1 MGNEARILLIGTADT
16 KADELLYLKSCIG
29 KVGGTALIMDVG
41 VLGEPPFAPEYSKQ
55 RLPENNIIISPSL
68 VITADHVATIVAA
81 LDVGLTAAA
90 KA

>member
-1 MGNEARILLIGTADT
+1 MVCLELVADRDSKQPIE
-16 KADELLYLKSCIG
+16 KAAIE
-29 KVGGTALIMDVG
+29 TALAAAYQEG
-41 VLGEPPFAPEYSKQ
+41 VMIRISG
-55 RLPENNIIISPSL
+55 NNIIISPAL